1 MTKILSLLIIALIV
15 LTVNKNADAQGCVA
29 IKGSGASCMLSHP
42 TSSNKAGWQLN
53 VSERY
58 FKSFR
63 HFSGTEENK
72 DRLVQGTEV
81 INHTFITDVALTRI
95 LNDRWSLMVDA
106 PIVSN
111 ARSSLYE
118 HGLVN
123 TVYIKKERHST
134 HSFGLG
140 DIRVAAYRWIFDPA
154 KSTKGNIQLGL
165 GIKLPTGD
173 YNYKD
178 YWYNVGPNGI
188 KELRTVD
195 QSIQLGDGGL
205 GFTVE
210 ANAFYN
216 LTHNFSVYGNFYYL
230 INPRE
235 QNGVRTYR
243 ETLTPALANEAI
255 MSVPDQYMARA
266 GFGYAFNHVKG
277 LSLAA
282 GARLEGI
289 PANDLI
295 GGSGDFRRPGYVFSI
310 EPTVNYEINK
320 VNLFA
325 SVPFAVVRNRTQSV
339 TDKENSV
346 KTGKFVRGD
355 AAFADYS
362 INIGAA
368 FKF

>member
-1 MTKILSLLIIALIV
+1 MKNIILTILIFILISTAN
-15 LTVNKNADAQGCVA
+15 TVTAQGCVA
-29 IKGSGASCMLSHP
+29 IKGSGASCMLTHAEA
-42 TSSNKAGWQLN
+42 TNKVGWTLTASQ
-53 VSERY
+53 RY

-72 DRLVQGTEV
+72 NRLIQGTEV
-81 INHTFITDVALTRI
+81 INHTFITDIALTRVF
-95 LNDRWSLMVDA
+95 NDRWSVMVDA
-106 PIVSN
+106 PIISN

-123 TVYIKKERHST
+123 GVNTKNERHSM

-140 DIRVAAYRWIFDPA
+140 DIRMAVYRWMIDPS
-154 KSTKGNIQLGL
+154 KLTKGNIQLGL

-173 YNYKD
+173 YRYQD
-178 YWYNVGPNGI
+178 YWYNVGVNGS

-195 QSIQLGDGGL
+195 QSIQLGDGGT

-210 ANAFYN
+210 ANTYYN
-216 LTHNFSVYGNFYYL
+216 LSHKFSVYGNFYYL

-255 MSVPDQYMARA
+255 MSVPDQYMVR
-266 GFGYAFNHVKG
+266 GGVNYMIKNWSF
-277 LSLAA
+277 AA
-282 GARLEGI
+282 GARMEGI
-289 PANDLI
+289 PVEDLI
-295 GGSGDFRRPGYVFSI
+295 GGSGDFRRPGYVISV
-310 EPTVNYEINK
+310 EPSVNYAFKK

-325 SVPFAVVRNRTQSV
+325 SVPVALKRDRLQSV
-339 TDKENSV
+339 TDKENSI
-346 KTGKFVRGD
+346 KRNTFVRGD

-362 INIGAA
+362 INFGAS